1 VKEGADEKGFRNHQ
15 IVDIFDLPGSS
26 DLTANVDFQY
36 LSESLADT
44 GSHSLGPMPQARF
57 LLSLG
62 LEPRMAKL
70 LASAPEGRQV
80 DIKKG
85 ATRLIDTLGM
95 GSQYQVMGIEPG
107 EGLKAEVYPFP
118 ADTPSVG
125 EVQEDGAKEG
135 EPVSSSS

>member
-1 VKEGADEKGFRNHQ
+1 
-15 IVDIFDLPGSS
+15 
-26 DLTANVDFQY
+26 
-36 LSESLADT
+36 
-44 GSHSLGPMPQARF
+44 
-57 LLSLG
+57 
-62 LEPRMAKL
+62 MAKL

-135 EPVSSSS
+135 EPISSSS